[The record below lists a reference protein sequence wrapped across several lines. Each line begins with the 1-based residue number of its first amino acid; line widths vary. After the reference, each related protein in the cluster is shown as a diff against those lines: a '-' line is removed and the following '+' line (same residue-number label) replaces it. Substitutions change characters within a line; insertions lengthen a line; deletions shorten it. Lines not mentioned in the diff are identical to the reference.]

1 MNNSETG
8 VLICRLMFRLQQ
20 LSMVQFR
27 NYEGRSFGF
36 SERIVGIC
44 GPNGTG
50 KTNLLDAIYYLS
62 FSKSYFNRTDSQ
74 SVHHGSMGMRLNGLY
89 QMNNAEKTVT
99 LIVRET
105 GKKELQLD
113 AEPYKKFS
121 DHIGSFPIVMIAP
134 DDVELISGPGEE
146 RRKFL
151 DTVLSQINPQYL
163 QQLIDYNKILQQ
175 RNSLLKQSAESGMH
189 DETLFAILNEQ
200 LCKTGTILFH
210 TRQQFLQTFL
220 PLAFSIYERI
230 ARSNDGIYLSYHSPL
245 LKTDFPALL
254 QQNRSKDFALQRTS
268 SGIHRDDI
276 VLQMGEQ
283 LFKNEAS
290 QGQRKSLLFALK
302 LAEWQILKEQKGFTP
317 ILLLDDVFEKLD
329 DSRMNQ
335 LLHWVCAESD
345 GQVFITDTHPERL
358 QQQLESIGTGFQMI
372 EL

>member
-1 MNNSETG
+1 MPP
-8 VLICRLMFRLQQ
+8 MFRLNQ
-20 LSMVQFR
+20 LSLLQFR
-27 NYEGRSFGF
+27 NYPGQTFDFG
-36 SERIVGIC
+36 ERIVGIC

-62 FSKSYFNRTDSQ
+62 FSRSYFSRPDLQNVQ
-74 SVHHGSMGMRLNGLY
+74 HGSLGMRLHGQY
-89 QMNNAEKTVT
+89 TVEAIDKTVT

-113 AEPYKKFS
+113 GEPYKKFS
-121 DHIGSFPIVMIAP
+121 DHIGKLPVVMIAP

-151 DTVLSQINPQYL
+151 DTVISQIDPHYL

-175 RNSLLKQSAESGMH
+175 RNSLLKQVAETGLH
-189 DETLFAILNEQ
+189 DETLFTILNDQ
-200 LCKTGTILFH
+200 LSKSGTAIFE
-210 TRQQFLQTFL
+210 TRKNFLQNFL
-220 PLAFSIYERI
+220 PLAYSIYERI
-230 ARSNDGIYLSYHSPL
+230 ARSNDGINLSYQSPL
-245 LKTDFPALL
+245 LQTDFPTLL
-254 QQNRSKDFALQRTS
+254 QQNRLKDLALQRTG

-276 VLQMGEQ
+276 ILQMGEQ

-302 LAEWQILKEQKGFTP
+302 LTEWQILKEQKGFTP

-329 DSRMNQ
+329 DHRMSQ

-358 QQQLESIGTGFQMI
+358 KQQLESIGMGFQMI
-372 EL
+372 SLEKG